1 MKRTIVS
8 MVLTSALSGVIFGAA
23 PAAAAEPPVTLRLG
37 VSDDMFSPSMP
48 GVVAFTEAVSRLSG
62 GSVVIEPEF
71 GAGNPTAE
79 GFEIGTGRRL
89 ISGDLDLALVAGRAW
104 HSLGATG
111 LDVLQAPFL
120 IDSDG
125 LAAAVTTDAISA
137 DILASL
143 AEVGVTGLAM
153 WPEDLRH
160 PAAFEHCVDPITH
173 PEQLDGLS
181 IRVPESAMT
190 TEIITA
196 LGATPVQAEDDFGTR
211 VDSCQIQA
219 AESGLQQ
226 GQSLPVPPAF
236 TSDVVF
242 FPKFQ
247 ILSAN
252 DAALAGL
259 TSAQREAVRLAA
271 IEARDVMLADHPS
284 DAAAAEAWCAAG
296 GRVVLAGSDG
306 VAAFRE
312 ALRPTRD
319 RMASDPT
326 TGPILASIERLKETT
341 DPGPQPV
348 ACNAAPVLVT
358 PEPIAEGPTTATLPP
373 DGTYRA
379 TIPPEALIA
388 AGVPAALAKD
398 GAVQTLVFKD
408 ATLTA
413 IDPVST
419 CGADLHAEGDW
430 VRLTWIPERGPCNGE
445 DSIRWELDGDQLSI
459 RPVPGRTSPE
469 FDSIFGSVPYMRI
482 D

>member
-8 MVLTSALSGVIFGAA
+8 MSLTSALFGVIFGVA
-23 PAAAAEPPVTLRLG
+23 AAAAEPPVTLRLG
-37 VSDDMFSPSMP
+37 VPDDLFSLPAR
-48 GVVAFTEAVSRLSG
+48 GVVAFTDAVSRLSG
-62 GSVVIEPEF
+62 GSVVIAVEY

-79 GFEIGTGRRL
+79 GYEIGTGRRL
-89 ISGDLDLALVAGRAW
+89 ISGELDLALVAGRAW

-125 LAAAVTTDAISA
+125 LAAAVSTDAISG
-137 DILASL
+137 DILGSL
-143 AEVGVTGLAM
+143 AEVEVTGLAM

-160 PAAFEHCVDPITH
+160 PAAFEHCIDPITR
-173 PEQLDGLS
+173 PDQLEGLS
-181 IRVPESAMT
+181 VRVPESAMT

-196 LGATPVQAEDDFGTR
+196 LRATPVKADDDFGAR
-211 VDSCQIQA
+211 VESCQIQA

-236 TSDVVF
+236 TADVVF

-247 ILSAN
+247 ILAAN

-259 TSAQREAVRLAA
+259 TAAQQEALRKAA
-271 IEARDVMLADHPS
+271 VEARDVMLADHPS
-284 DAAAAEAWCAAG
+284 EADAATAWCAAG
-296 GRVVLAGSDG
+296 GRVVLAGDED
-306 VAAFRE
+306 VAAFRA
-312 ALRPTRD
+312 ALAPSFD
-319 RMASDPT
+319 RIASDAA

-341 DPGPQPV
+341 DPGPQPI
-348 ACNAAPVLVT
+348 ACDAAPILPT
-358 PEPIAEGPTTATLPP
+358 PEPMAEGGTTATLPP

-379 TIPPEALIA
+379 TLPTDALIA
-388 AGVPAALAKD
+388 AGVPAALAQD

-408 ATLTA
+408 ATLTSTS
-413 IDPVST
+413 PVDT

-430 VRLTWIPERGPCNGE
+430 VRITWVPARGPCDGE
-445 DSIRWELDGDQLSI
+445 GAFRWELDGDQLHI
-459 RPVPGRTSPE
+459 RAVPGRTSPD
-469 FDSIFGSVPYMRI
+469 FAAIFEAVPYTRI